1 MTTIQEHFIF
11 EEDTSHPNEVI
22 LAYLREH
29 PQGNYDELLDILGQ
43 VIDNLSISHGYFT
56 TLSAMEEAIE
66 KARMYTGQV
75 KVSDT
80 PLHKLNEREVA

>member
-1 MTTIQEHFIF
+1 MTVFQQHFIF
-11 EEDTSHPNEVI
+11 EEDTSHPDEI
-22 LAYLREH
+22 LLAYLPKYPSH
-29 PQGNYDELLDILGQ
+29 NYGELLDILSQ
-43 VIDNLSISHGYFT
+43 VIDNLSIQHGYFT

-75 KVSDT
+75 KSSDT